1 MTTRTTPTTAST
13 ETTGITWWLRDA
25 VLLAGRNVRRILRAP
40 QLLVMYALIQPVMFI
55 LLFAYVFG
63 GAIRTPGGDYKQFL
77 LPAIFVMIVLF
88 TSIGAVAVGIAED
101 MERGVMDR
109 FRSLPMT
116 RSSVLLGRLVSEV
129 LRNVVS
135 IVVMVICG
143 LIIGFRFH
151 AGLGQILLGFGL
163 LLLLGFGFSWVAA
176 YIGLLAGSVEG
187 AQGIGMIW
195 VFPFVFVSSAF
206 VPTESMPGWLRA
218 YADHS
223 PVTVMTDTLRA
234 WFNGQDAGSLAVQSL
249 AWALGLIVVFMAL
262 SVTRFRRTSR

>member
-1 MTTRTTPTTAST
+1 
-13 ETTGITWWLRDA
+13 
-25 VLLAGRNVRRILRAP
+25 
-40 QLLVMYALIQPVMFI
+40 MYSLIQPIMFI

-63 GAIRTPGGDYKQFL
+63 GAIQTPGGNYKQFL
-77 LPAIFVMIVLF
+77 LPAVFVMIVLF
-88 TSIGAVAVGIAED
+88 TSTGAVAVGIAED

-129 LRNVVS
+129 LRNLVS
-135 IVVMVICG
+135 IVVMVACG
-143 LIIGFRFH
+143 LIVGFRFH
-151 AGLGQILLGFGL
+151 TGPGRILLGFGL

-187 AQGIGMIW
+187 AQGLGMIW

-223 PVTVMTDTLRA
+223 PVTLMIDTLRA
-234 WFNGQDAGSLAVQSL
+234 WFGGQDAGGLALRSL
-249 AWALGLIVVFMAL
+249 AWAAGLTLVFMTL
-262 SVTRFRRTSR
+262 SVARFRRTSK